1 MSVPY
6 AELIGDPVSHS
17 KSPLIHKYWL
27 EQLGMEG
34 DYRAVRLTAKGLP
47 DYLESRRRD
56 PDWRGCNV
64 TMPLKRVVLPLV
76 RDPAGLTLNLG
87 AMNILVAHEDGLFGS
102 TTDVG
107 GFFEPI
113 AAPAAAR
120 LFLDRPVV
128 VLGSG
133 GAAWA
138 AVLALATWTN
148 RLVVKARDGAAAR
161 TVLRG
166 TGAAGE
172 TDPFDAPLPGAALLV
187 NATPLGMEGMPPL
200 DLDLAPLPADAT
212 VYDMVYAPVE
222 TDLLRAARAR
232 GLRTVDGLEMLV
244 AQAALSFE
252 MFFDHPAPREH
263 DEALRKLLTS

>member
-1 MSVPY
+1 MSVFY
-6 AELIGDPVSHS
+6 AELIGDPVAHS
-17 KSPLIHKYWL
+17 KSPLIHKFWL
-27 EQLGMEG
+27 ARSGLDG
-34 DYRAVRLTAKGLP
+34 DYRPVRLSAAELP
-47 DYLESRRRD
+47 AFLAERRAD

-64 TMPLKRVVLPLV
+64 TMPLKRAVLPLV
-76 RDPAGLTLNLG
+76 RDPAGLREGLG
-87 AMNILVAHEDGLFGS
+87 AMNILVAHEEGLFGS

-113 AAPAAAR
+113 ADAAAAR
-120 LFLDRPVV
+120 HFLDRPVV

-133 GAAWA
+133 GAARA

-148 RLVVKARDGAAAR
+148 RLVLKARDAAAAHA
-161 TVLRG
+161 VLTEIG
-166 TGAAGE
+166 VEGEAA
-172 TDPFDAPLPGAALLV
+172 PFDAPLPEAALLV

-200 DLDLAPLPADAT
+200 DLDLAPLPADAI

-222 TDLLRAARAR
+222 TILLRAARSR
-232 GLRTVDGLEMLV
+232 GLRTVDGLAMLV

-263 DEALRKLLTS
+263 DAELRELLTS